1 MLRREKKGD
10 KEAVKD
16 GVVEIK
22 KSINYYREDNDK
34 RKNSQ
39 RNNHHLYPA

>member
-10 KEAVKD
+10 KEAFKD

-22 KSINYYREDNDK
+22 KSINYHRGNNDK
-34 RKNSQ
+34 RKKN
-39 RNNHHLYPA
+39 